1 MEFKKLLVYC
11 LVIFYLYAL
20 AFGLF
25 MTETVKI
32 PAPIIFGLPLVFFA
46 RQHVMRFFYHKEMF
60 LFAMA
65 SFLYNVVGMNDYRS
79 FFATLITILICAL
92 YFNYFVGS
100 SRSRFT
106 TSVVLFFLLLM
117 LSMIVMILD
126 HNYASI
132 IDPIRIA
139 MLDEQVKQSPSG
151 LSITQFTFGYQVA
164 AFTTM
169 ILVATFTFKQSLL
182 VKLIAL
188 FFCMVC
194 LYLGMNRS
202 AFISFC
208 AAIVIFLIAYYRY
221 KAVFL
226 LACTILIC
234 FAAYAYLLKGNFDDK
249 NNILSKNSA
258 KEANDFNRADLAAEN
273 LKIVANY
280 PFGLIFYGKS
290 WDEVTYRNP
299 SFPFGLSSHNAYL
312 MFVTLLGPFLGFGL
326 LGAIYYRILSLFW
339 QAIKSIHKK
348 KQPLY
353 LALFFSFFAVS
364 INALSHN
371 GWLLSVDGPTI
382 FLYFAILQ
390 YNNISDTG
398 NDILSA

>member
-1 MEFKKLLVYC
+1 MELKKLLVYC
-11 LVIFYLYAL
+11 FVIFYLYVL
-20 AFGLF
+20 AFGIF

-32 PAPIIFGLPLVFFA
+32 PAPAVFGLPLIFFA
-46 RQHVMRFFYHKEMF
+46 GQPATRFLYYKEM
-60 LFAMA
+60 LFFITAL
-65 SFLYNVVGMNDYRS
+65 FLYNIVGMNDYRS
-79 FFATLITILICAL
+79 FFATLITIFICAL

-100 SRSRFT
+100 SRSRFVA
-106 TSVVLFFLLLM
+106 SIVLFFLLLM
-117 LSMIVMILD
+117 VSMIIMILD

-169 ILVATFTFKQSLL
+169 ILVAAFTFKQNLL
-182 VKLIAL
+182 IKLVVL
-188 FFCMVC
+188 CCCLVC
-194 LYLGMNRS
+194 VYLGMNRS

-208 AAIVIFLIAYYRY
+208 AATATFLIIYYRY

-226 LACTILIC
+226 LIITILVC
-234 FAAYAYLLKGNFDDK
+234 FAAYTYMLKDNFDNK
-249 NNILSKNSA
+249 NNILSKNTA

-280 PFGLIFYGKS
+280 PFGLIFYGKT

-312 MFVTLLGPFLGFGL
+312 MFVTLLGPFLGLGL

-339 QAIKSIHKK
+339 NTVKNIHKK
-348 KQPLY
+348 NQPLY
-353 LALFFSFFAVS
+353 LALFFSFFAIS

-390 YNNISDTG
+390 YNVTSDTG
-398 NDILSA
+398 NDILLA

>member
-1 MEFKKLLVYC
+1 MELKKLLVYC
-11 LVIFYLYAL
+11 FVIFYLYAL

-32 PAPIIFGLPLVFFA
+32 PAPVLFGLPIVFFA
-46 RQHVMRFFYHKEMF
+46 RQHVMRFLYHKEMF
-60 LFAMA
+60 LFATA
-65 SFLYNVVGMNDYRS
+65 SFLYNIVGMNDYRS
-79 FFATLITILICAL
+79 FFATLITIFICAL
-92 YFNYFVGS
+92 YFNYFVGLS
-100 SRSRFT
+100 KNRFVA
-106 TSVVLFFLLLM
+106 SIVLFFLLLM
-117 LSMIVMILD
+117 LSMIIMILD

-132 IDPIRIA
+132 IDPIRSA

-151 LSITQFTFGYQVA
+151 LSITQFTFGYQIA

-169 ILVATFTFKQSLL
+169 ILVAAFTFKQNLI
-182 VKLIAL
+182 VKLVAL
-188 FFCMVC
+188 CFCMLC

-202 AFISFC
+202 AFISFG
-208 AAIVIFLIAYYRY
+208 AAAAIFLIVYYRY
-221 KAVFL
+221 KAIFL

-234 FAAYAYLLKGNFDDK
+234 FAGYTYVLKGNSDNK
-249 NNILSKNSA
+249 NNILSKNNA

-273 LKIVANY
+273 LKIVADY
-280 PFGLIFYGKS
+280 PFGLIFYGKN
-290 WDEVTYRNP
+290 WEEVTYRNP

-326 LGAIYYRILSLFW
+326 LGAIYYRILSLFA
-339 QAIKSIHKK
+339 QVIKSIHKK

-353 LALFFSFFAVS
+353 FALFFSFFAVS

-390 YNNISDTG
+390 YNNMSDTG
-398 NDILSA
+398 NDILLA